1 MKLAISSIEH
11 ANSNGNWRDFEF
23 EWQLVWLQPNYD
35 FAIASQEAREPR
47 RWASKFYIEAE
58 ASASDL
64 TFVDQAKW
72 YGVRC
77 DLSYAYNYEFDL
89 NRNRWSYKRDQGV
102 CADQRDHAGW

>member
-1 MKLAISSIEH
+1 MAVGIDTT
-11 ANSNGNWRDFEF
+11 NWDF
-23 EWQLVWLQPNYD
+23 V
-35 FAIASQEAREPR
+35 IASQEAREQGR
-47 RWASKFYIEAE
+47 RASKFYVGAE

-77 DLSYAYNYEFDL
+77 DLSYAYNYAGYDL

>member
-1 MKLAISSIEH
+1 M
-11 ANSNGNWRDFEF
+11 
-23 EWQLVWLQPNYD
+23 LQP
-35 FAIASQEAREPR
+35 IKTLQLQVKKQENKGEELA
-47 RWASKFYIEAE
+47 KFYVEAE

>member
-1 MKLAISSIEH
+1 MAVGIVTT
-11 ANSNGNWRDFEF
+11 N
-23 EWQLVWLQPNYD
+23 QD
-35 FAIASQEAREPR
+35 FAIASQEAREQGR
-47 RWASKFYIEAE
+47 RASKFYVRAE

-89 NRNRWSYKRDQGV
+89 NRNRWSYKRDQGG